1 MTRVPFHPL
10 LFAILPVLSMFAA
23 NPGQRSAHELTDS
36 LWIVLGVA
44 VVLLLVAAA
53 VYRELRKAA
62 LLVSVLLLVWWL
74 QVDDGRVGVW
84 LGQRSYVMPLTYLA
98 VLAWGVWLYRRHAPL
113 TGLTGFSNWAALG
126 AVLPPL
132 VTLVVASPRPA
143 RAGVPGTDAIVA
155 GDVRSRPDI
164 YYIVFD
170 RYGDEETIAAYG
182 FKNDIEGYLAGKGFY
197 IASDSRSNYMK
208 TVLSLAS
215 SLNAGY
221 LDEVVKGHEE
231 TANWAP
237 VYQHLWHH
245 RVGAFLRSQ
254 GYSYTHL
261 GSWYYPTRENPQATR
276 NVNYYTAVPRSVL
289 RLFDSKTFA
298 PVQRAFGPWL
308 DDRLQ
313 NWHRVR
319 RQLDDMAALVPAAGP
334 KFVFLHILVPHP
346 PYMFD
351 RDGGY
356 VTKAQERKRSEL
368 ENYTN
373 QVQAANAMIRRLIE
387 GILRDSPAPPVIMVQ
402 GDEGPY
408 PPGTG
413 RDTFDW
419 RTANRTQ
426 LLQKTGILNAY
437 YLPGAD
443 PRVLYPRISPVNS
456 FRVVFNTY
464 FGASLPL
471 LPDRT
476 LRHVSDQQ
484 PFMFDDITGQLTAAP
499 QQAVNVE

>member
-1 MTRVPFHPL
+1 
-10 LFAILPVLSMFAA
+10 
-23 NPGQRSAHELTDS
+23 
-36 LWIVLGVA
+36 
-44 VVLLLVAAA
+44 
-53 VYRELRKAA
+53 
-62 LLVSVLLLVWWL
+62 
-74 QVDDGRVGVW
+74 
-84 LGQRSYVMPLTYLA
+84 
-98 VLAWGVWLYRRHAPL
+98 
-113 TGLTGFSNWAALG
+113 
-126 AVLPPL
+126 
-132 VTLVVASPRPA
+132 
-143 RAGVPGTDAIVA
+143 
-155 GDVRSRPDI
+155 
-164 YYIVFD
+164 
-170 RYGDEETIAAYG
+170 
-182 FKNDIEGYLAGKGFY
+182 
-197 IASDSRSNYMK
+197 
-208 TVLSLAS
+208 
-215 SLNAGY
+215 
-221 LDEVVKGHEE
+221 
-231 TANWAP
+231 
-237 VYQHLWHH
+237 
-245 RVGAFLRSQ
+245 
-254 GYSYTHL
+254 
-261 GSWYYPTRENPQATR
+261 
-276 NVNYYTAVPRSVL
+276 VNYYTTVPRSVL

-351 RDGGY
+351 RDGSY

-373 QVQAANAMIRRLIE
+373 QVQAANRMIRRLIE
-387 GILRDSPAPPVIMVQ
+387 GILRDSPAPPVILVQ

-419 RTANRTQ
+419 RTASRTQ

-484 PFMFDDITGQLTAAP
+484 PFMFDDITARLTP
-499 QQAVNVE
+499 PVHPAVNVE

>member
-1 MTRVPFHPL
+1 MTKIPFHPL
-10 LFAILPVLSMFAA
+10 LFAVLPVLSMFAA
-23 NPGQRSAHELTDS
+23 NPGQRSANELTDS
-36 LWIVLGVA
+36 LWIVLGAA
-44 VVLLLVAAA
+44 VFLLLVAAA
-53 VYRELRKAA
+53 VYREVRKAA

-74 QVDDGRVGVW
+74 QADGGRIGTW
-84 LGQRSYVMPLTYLA
+84 LQQQRYVMPVTYVA

-126 AVLPPL
+126 AVLPPI
-132 VTLVVASPRPA
+132 VTLGIASPRSA
-143 RAGVPGTDAIVA
+143 QVGAVGTNPIVA
-155 GDVRSRPDI
+155 GTVTSKPDI

-170 RYGDEETIAAYG
+170 RYGDQRTMAGYG
-182 FKNDIEGYLAGKGFY
+182 FQNDIEEYLTGKGFY
-197 IASDSRSNYMK
+197 VARESRSNYMK

-215 SLNAGY
+215 SLNADY
-221 LDEVVKGHEE
+221 LDEVVRGREQ
-231 TANWAP
+231 TANWTP
-237 VYQHLWHH
+237 VYQHLWRH

-276 NVNYYTAVPRSVL
+276 NVNYYTLVPRAAL
-289 RLFDSKTFA
+289 RLFDSRAFS

-319 RQLDDMAALVPAAGP
+319 RQLDDTTKLVPAPGP

-346 PYMFD
+346 PYVFD

-356 VTKAQERKRSEL
+356 VTKAQERERSL
-368 ENYTN
+368 AENYTN
-373 QVQAANAMIRRLIE
+373 QVHAANAMIRRLVDA
-387 GILRDSPAPPVIMVQ
+387 ILRDASSPPVVIVQ

-408 PPGTG
+408 PQGTG

-419 RTANRTQ
+419 RTASGPQ
-426 LLQKTGILNAY
+426 LLEKTGILNAY

-443 PRVLYPRISPVNS
+443 ARALYPGISPVNS

-464 FGASLPL
+464 FGSRLPL

-476 LRHVSDQQ
+476 LRHVSDMQ
-484 PFMFDDITGQLTAAP
+484 PFTFDDITGQLTAAA
-499 QQAVNVE
+499 QSTVKAE